1 MTAATWPRCECGK
14 LAHWWAAGQ
23 MHMPPQCRIPMC
35 DDIRDLI
42 QAYADE
48 YMQFVPITDDNRG
61 RLPAPTI
68 RKDKRNEHP

>member
-1 MTAATWPRCECGK
+1 
-14 LAHWWAAGQ
+14 

-48 YMQFVPITDDNRG
+48 YMQFVAITDDNNSEHTPRG
-61 RLPAPTI
+61 RATAPT
-68 RKDKRNEHP
+68 NERTRR